1 MALHVVPRLRRYSIF
16 QLTVDHTLRMIPSTV
31 PGCDYTLSAIDLD
44 YKRYSRDPRLRGHQ
58 IHRHSCVTH
67 EQHERKTSRRG
78 IRAAY
83 SLGMY
88 SAFCFSHS
96 STYRFLASAPER
108 PFRPSHAS
116 HLARASSVRVIVLG
130 VRVDVCSPTTR
141 KDPLQTKH

>member
-44 YKRYSRDPRLRGHQ
+44 YCIKDTVETPDLEVIKS
-58 IHRHSCVTH
+58 IVTH